1 MTKCKRLLTL
11 AICLILA
18 LSVAAT
24 AAAEVA
30 GPPASGSMGGSHNS
44 GVATPGVESE
54 NTITVEVVDGV
65 AGTVKI
71 SGTAPSGEA
80 GDVVT
85 ILVTNL
91 EADDE
96 NNDIEDVVSALATRV
111 QYQDTVITGE
121 EGRFEK
127 TFMINMDTAIADI
140 ADGSVEFNFYAGGE
154 GYEGSQVATGYLW
167 YAPIDA
173 KIAAAKAVVEEADAA
188 TAGALIEAN
197 KAVFAVD
204 GTIFAQLDKT
214 KLATLLATKTG
225 EIAFLDLTDANLEA
239 NIVEYE
245 KFDAA
250 LRLCIAIEGFNQN
263 KKEQVISGSIIA
275 NDALLGLTAY
285 VESEGTLNTIYTTKI
300 NATGKEK
307 VIDGLF
313 GKNVASAEDLQ
324 KVFAKEIII
333 QGLKNNK
340 SNGSGI
346 IATVITEEN
355 LAAAGYDVVT
365 EGEGTLKS
373 EYFDLSSKADV
384 DNDIYQKRNSL
395 TAENLEAEIIASA
408 TKDYSTPDPDVYPEV
423 GGDRGNLS
431 VGGGGNPVVAP
442 KEKFSDLAGY
452 DWAKTAINA
461 LAEKNIINGVG
472 ADKFNPAGTLTREQA
487 AKIICLAVGIE
498 PANEG
503 SAFADVSS
511 DAWYNP
517 YIVALN
523 KKGIIN
529 GVSETSFGVGKNVTR
544 EDFAVM
550 ICRALEFS
558 ATKEGSFTDKAA
570 ISSYAIDAVNALYER
585 GIVGGYED
593 GSFKP
598 KANITRAEGAKIIYG
613 ILSK

>member
-30 GPPASGSMGGSHNS
+30 GPPASGSMGGEH
-44 GVATPGVESE
+44 GTPGVVAPSVG

-65 AGTVKI
+65 TGTVKI

-85 ILVTNL
+85 LLVTNL

-96 NNDIEDVVSALATRV
+96 NNDIEDVVSSLATRV
-111 QYQDTVITGE
+111 QYQDTVITGA

-127 TFMINMDTAIADI
+127 TFMINIDTAIPDI
-140 ADGSVEFNFYAGGE
+140 TDGSVEFNFYAGGE

-188 TAGALIEAN
+188 TAGALIVAN

-204 GTIFAQLDKT
+204 GVIFAELDKT
-214 KLATLLATKTG
+214 KLATLLAESTTDVD
-225 EIAFLDLTDANLEA
+225 FLEATEANLEA

-250 LRLCIAIEGFNQN
+250 LRLSIAIEGFNQN
-263 KKEQVISGSIIA
+263 KKEQIISGSTIA
-275 NDALLGLTAY
+275 NDSLLGLTSY
-285 VESEGTLNTIYTTKI
+285 VETQGTLNTIYTTKI
-300 NATGKEK
+300 NNTGKAK

-313 GKNVASAEDLQ
+313 GKDAHTAADLQ
-324 KVFAKEIII
+324 KVFAKEILV

-340 SNGSGI
+340 QNGSGI
-346 IATVITEEN
+346 VGTVLTEDN
-355 LAAAGYDVVT
+355 LAAAGYDIVT
-365 EGEGTLKS
+365 TGDGTLKS
-373 EYFDLSSKADV
+373 EYINLTSKANV
-384 DNDIYQKRNSL
+384 NNDIYQKRSTL

-408 TKDYSTPDPDVYPEV
+408 TKSYVVEEPETDPTPSV
-423 GGDRGNLS
+423 DRGNVS
-431 VGGGGNPVVAP
+431 VGGGIAAP
-442 KEKFSDLAGY
+442 KAKFSDLNGY
-452 DWAKTAINA
+452 DWAKTAIEA
-461 LAEKNIINGVG
+461 LAEKNIINGVA
-472 ADKFNPAGTLTREQA
+472 ADKFSPAGTLTREQA
-487 AKIICLAVGIE
+487 AKIICLAAGIE
-498 PANEG
+498 PASEA

-511 DAWYNP
+511 GAWYSP

-558 ATKEGSFTDKAA
+558 ATKEGNFTDKAT
-570 ISSYAIDAVNALYER
+570 ISAYAADAVNALYER